1 MKPRFF
7 PLALSV
13 ALLLGSCTTTRTLTV
28 SSSNPVAPTDEH
40 GVACL
45 RSGGTNPVSLWLL
58 TPRFR
63 TDPDDLAP
71 PAFRL
76 LAKNGTGQPFAF
88 SPANITASADGTAVH
103 VYTLAEYAGAINAQ
117 AVALHRMADQNVAQ
131 ARQKLDQLEALAAV
145 ATPGTTTGANGTQL
159 YDFTTVRQPSTDEA
173 RAQLDTN
180 AKDRQEEIEAWRQNL
195 LDGAR
200 MMLGEHTVPPGEMA
214 GGVVRLE
221 PGAVAAGRTLRLVV
235 TAGGEAHEFVF
246 DVGR

>member
-28 SSSNPVAPTDEH
+28 SSSNPIAPTDEH

-117 AVALHRMADQNVAQ
+117 AVALHRTADQNVAK
-131 ARQKLDQLEALAAV
+131 AKEKLDQLEAYAAV
-145 ATPGTTTGANGTQL
+145 ETPAVDYMGKV
-159 YDFTTVRQPSTDEA
+159 DFSSVRPPSTEGA
-173 RAQLDTN
+173 RAELATN
-180 AKDRQEEIEAWRQNL
+180 AKDRQEEIETWRQDL

-214 GGVVRLE
+214 GGVIRLD
-221 PGAVAAGRTLRLVV
+221 PRAVAAGRTLRLVV